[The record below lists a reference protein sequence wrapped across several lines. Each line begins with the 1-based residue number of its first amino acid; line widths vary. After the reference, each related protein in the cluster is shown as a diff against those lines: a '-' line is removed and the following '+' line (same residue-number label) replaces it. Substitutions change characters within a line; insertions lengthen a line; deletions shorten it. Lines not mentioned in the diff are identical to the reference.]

1 MYRKEWAWGWEG
13 RREWEGRGEKERREE
28 GKGGGGEQRRGGYE
42 RGGER
47 EEKGENRWEV
57 LKVRRKDSRGKWQ
70 KKGEVGGKERL
81 GREGHVRNRSK
92 EQYVFSIPA
101 LTEPVIHNSLHI
113 LQKQHTRWGISLP
126 AQ

>member
-28 GKGGGGEQRRGGYE
+28 GKGGGGYE

-70 KKGEVGGKERL
+70 KKGEVGGKERV
-81 GREGHVRNRSK
+81 GKEGHVTDARGNM
-92 EQYVFSIPA
+92 YFLFP
-101 LTEPVIHNSLHI
+101 L
-113 LQKQHTRWGISLP
+113 
-126 AQ
+126 